1 MITNKV
7 SKINGEI
14 YKPKRSISSKIG
26 NEVEED
32 NINNKKIKSRHRKTA
47 SSYFLGSYVSG
58 NELNKFLQ
66 EYKESNNQNNNQN
79 NKNQNENNLNIE
91 KKNEI
96 NKFKNVLFEKNE
108 ILNQNKIEKEKD
120 NENILCLTNASFY
133 SYSIDDD
140 NDIKNKDNCENNSV
154 LIKGGEE
161 SSIFNNNEKKTN
173 SYNPFLELEKNKEK
187 YSQDKS
193 FIPIKNGLKYIKD
206 KEERVTESY
215 LLALNGGE
223 SNIKKGKNPYLSTA
237 SIIEEERSEF
247 IESTSKKQSIITSNR
262 FVKDI
267 NFKKKKIE
275 NEFNLVQNEKDNI
288 LEKAEDEENKEN
300 IDINININNK
310 KNNGNNNNAINKK
323 NSKME
328 FDIDLNKIKIQKN
341 KKVEKIKKCIRK
353 NKENLLNSFFN
364 LSCNRSIPSSQNS
377 KKKEET
383 YSSSTAMTNTQKSN
397 NRIINKNNF
406 GSNISNFS
414 FAKKDNIHQEF
425 FKSQNKVTKIS
436 NNKKKRTY
444 SYNGG
449 YISYLYNQRF
459 NTENSNNN
467 TSDKIKFSISKFIYQ
482 KNNKNIIYNIYNTT
496 TKENLSKAK
505 YNLNL
510 TKAMNKSLITKI
522 KFNTHM
528 KIPHKK
534 FDKTKV
540 QKIYKN
546 VCPSRKNVI
555 NTSKNKKLDNKLLL
569 NLSNH
574 RKSLSISK
582 LKIDNITR
590 HKKVFSSCGMDNKIA
605 QINLNIDRSA
615 TFKKPKPVL
624 NHVGTNS
631 EKINNSQILSKRN
644 KNIIINSKDNIRL
657 PTYSDSRSS
666 RVKQKIGYR
675 IITEYDNKNTNKI
688 MNIRK
693 ANSGLLKVKL
703 DCDIENKS
711 EFDINISNKN
721 QTLIILKDKIK
732 FLKSYKKNDVLEK
745 IQINKNNNKS
755 NFILLCDKV
764 KEDFI
769 FSGLY
774 KYFEKDKKFLKIYGN
789 EEMPNY
795 ILIKDI
801 NKENYNIYENKIIRD
816 EENKIRF
823 LFEQL
828 NSFYFSFNA
837 IIICKKIKLL

>member
-1 MITNKV
+1 MITNKE
-7 SKINGEI
+7 SKINGEL

-66 EYKESNNQNNNQN
+66 EYQDSNKENIS
-79 NKNQNENNLNIE
+79 QNENNLNIE

-96 NKFKNVLFEKNE
+96 NNLKNLLFAKNE
-108 ILNQNKIEKEKD
+108 NINQIEKEKD

-133 SYSIDDD
+133 SYSVDDN
-140 NDIKNKDNCENNSV
+140 NDIKYKENCEDINS
-154 LIKGGEE
+154 LIKRDEE
-161 SSIFNNNEKKTN
+161 TKTN
-173 SYNPFLELEKNKEK
+173 SYTVNKNNNLFSNNPFAELEKSKEK
-187 YSQDKS
+187 YSKDKS

-206 KEERVTESY
+206 KEERITESY
-215 LLALNGGE
+215 LLALNEGE
-223 SNIKKGKNPYLSTA
+223 SNTKKGKNPYLLTA
-237 SIIEEERSEF
+237 SIIEEEKSEF
-247 IESTSKKQSIITSNR
+247 IESTSKKKSIIASNR

-300 IDINININNK
+300 IDININNK
-310 KNNGNNNNAINKK
+310 KNNVNNNVINKK

-364 LSCNRSIPSSQNS
+364 LSCNRSIPSSHNS
-377 KKKEET
+377 KTKEET
-383 YSSSTAMTNTQKSN
+383 FTNSSAITNTQKTN
-397 NRIINKNNF
+397 NRIISKTNMS
-406 GSNISNFS
+406 SNISNFS
-414 FAKKDNIHQEF
+414 FAIKDKIHNEF
-425 FKSQNKVTKIS
+425 FKNNKNKLTKIS

-459 NTENSNNN
+459 NTENSNSNN
-467 TSDKIKFSISKFIYQ
+467 DTNDKIKFNISKFVYQ

-496 TKENLSKAK
+496 SKENLTKAK
-505 YNLNL
+505 YNLN
-510 TKAMNKSLITKI
+510 KAMNKSLLTKI
-522 KFNTHM
+522 KLNTHM

-540 QKIYKN
+540 QKICKKVCNSKKN
-546 VCPSRKNVI
+546 VLT
-555 NTSKNKKLDNKLLL
+555 TSKNKNLDNKILLDL
-569 NLSNH
+569 TNH
-574 RKSLSISK
+574 RKSFSISK
-582 LKIDNITR
+582 LKIDNNIK
-590 HKKVFSSCGMDNKIA
+590 HKKVFSCYGMENKIN
-605 QINLNIDRSA
+605 QINLNINRSP
-615 TFKKPKPVL
+615 TFKKPKPVI
-624 NHVGTNS
+624 NHARTNL
-631 EKINNSQILSKRN
+631 EKINNSQILRN
-644 KNIIINSKDNIRL
+644 KNIIMNSKENIRL
-657 PTYSDSRSS
+657 PTYSDSRTS
-666 RVKQKIGYR
+666 RIKQKIRYR
-675 IITEYDNKNTNKI
+675 IITEYDNKNPNKI
-688 MNIRK
+688 INIRK

-703 DCDIENKS
+703 DCDIENKN

-721 QTLIILKDKIK
+721 QTLIIIKDKIK

-745 IQINKNNNKS
+745 IQNNINNNKSSFILLCERDNKNNN
-755 NFILLCDKV
+755 D
-764 KEDFI
+764 DFI
-769 FSGLY
+769 FCGLY
-774 KYFEKDKKFLKIYGN
+774 KYFEKDKRFLKIYGN
-789 EEMPNY
+789 EEISNF

-816 EENKIRF
+816 KDNKIRF

-837 IIICKKIKLL
+837 IIICKK